1 MSESQLPALNAVPI
15 PSSFPGVSA
24 WITPVT
30 ITPLGISF
38 TVMASMS
45 EPGLRYRSS
54 AILTIGDTDIELGGG
69 TSADRRFSMTHFW
82 HPIESERFTA
92 GGAVINLFE
101 VDERSP
107 LDRAPVHSFT
117 LTPLM

>member
-15 PSSFPGVSA
+15 PSWFPGVSA

-54 AILTIGDTDIELGGG
+54 AILTIGGKDIELGGG

-82 HPIESERFTA
+82 ELIEPERFTD
-92 GGAVINLFE
+92 GGAVINLYE
-101 VDERSP
+101 VDERSSF
-107 LDRAPVHSFT
+107 DRVHVRSFI
-117 LTPLM
+117 LTPPT

>member
-54 AILTIGDTDIELGGG
+54 AVLTVGETDIELGGG

-82 HPIESERFTA
+82 ELIEPKRFTD
-92 GGAVINLFE
+92 GSAVINLFE
-101 VDERSP
+101 VDERNSV
-107 LDRAPVHSFT
+107 DRVHVHSFT
-117 LTPLM
+117 LAPLT

>member
-15 PSSFPGVSA
+15 PSSFPGVAA

-38 TVMASMS
+38 TVMASLS
-45 EPGLRYRSS
+45 ESGLRYRSS
-54 AILTIGDTDIELGGG
+54 AVLSIGEADIELGGA

-82 HPIESERFTA
+82 ELIDSERFTD
-92 GGAVINLFE
+92 GGAVLKLYE
-101 VDERSP
+101 VDERSS
-107 LDRAPVHSFT
+107 LDRVSVQSFT
-117 LTPLM
+117 LTSLA

>member
-1 MSESQLPALNAVPI
+1 MSESQLPGLNAVPI
-15 PSSFPGVSA
+15 PSAFPGVSA

-30 ITPLGISF
+30 IAPLGISF

-45 EPGLRYRSS
+45 EPGLRYRAS
-54 AILTIGDTDIELGGG
+54 AVLTIGETDIELGGA

-82 HPIESERFTA
+82 ELIDPDRFTD

-101 VDERSP
+101 VDERSS
-107 LDRAPVHSFT
+107 LDRVPVRSFT
-117 LTPLM
+117 LAPLE

>member
-1 MSESQLPALNAVPI
+1 MSERQLPALNAVPI
-15 PSSFPGVSA
+15 PSAFPGVSA

-45 EPGLRYRSS
+45 EPGLRNRSS
-54 AILTIGDTDIELGGG
+54 AILTVGETDIALGGG
-69 TSADRRFSMTHFW
+69 TSADRRFSIIHFW
-82 HPIESERFTA
+82 ELIAPEGFTD

-101 VDERSP
+101 VDERRSV
-107 LDRAPVHSFT
+107 DRVPVRSFT
-117 LTPLM
+117 LAPLE